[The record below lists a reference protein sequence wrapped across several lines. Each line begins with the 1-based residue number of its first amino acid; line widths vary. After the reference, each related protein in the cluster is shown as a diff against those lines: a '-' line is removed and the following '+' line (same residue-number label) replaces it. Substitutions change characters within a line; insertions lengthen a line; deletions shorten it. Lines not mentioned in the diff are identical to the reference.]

1 MWLAALAEPPR
12 LYARPLAIEK
22 AAATPGAIEAVY
34 SWAVEL
40 GQLEAFVEAQ
50 RRGSITRAALALD
63 VTQPTL
69 TARLRGLE
77 TELGTPLLVRG
88 RRGVTLTPAGR
99 RFLPRA
105 MAALE
110 AVRRGVADTRSARE
124 ARGGFLT
131 LGLASDLAL
140 YLAPAALARFARSH
154 PDVEV
159 TVRSGRSRAVAEAL
173 RADEIEIALVSQLV
187 VLPELASRPLFTEDV
202 PVVVSRAHAFGRR
215 TRVSVHDLAMSG
227 LVIRDPAAYLH
238 SLTLAFFAQAGTA
251 PRILMELDNTEAC
264 KRVVL
269 AGFGAALLPEMAIRD
284 ELRRGELVVLRVD
297 GVPTPTRTIHAL
309 WRTGAEPSA
318 TANALLRT
326 LPRAS

>member
-1 MWLAALAEPPR
+1 M
-12 LYARPLAIEK
+12 ARYAIEN
-22 AAATPGAIEAVY
+22 VY
-34 SWAVEL
+34 AWTMEL
-40 GQLEAFVEAQ
+40 GQIEAFVEAQ
-50 RRGSITRAALALD
+50 RRGSITRAAETLEL
-63 VTQPTL
+63 TQPTL

-77 TELGTPLLVRG
+77 RELGTPLLVRG

-105 MAALE
+105 QAALE

-140 YLAPAALARFARSH
+140 YLAPAALARFARTH

-173 RADEIEIALVSQLV
+173 RADEIEMALVSQLIV
-187 VLPELASRPLFTEDV
+187 FTELASRPLFTEDV
-202 PVVVSRAHAFGRR
+202 PVVVGRGHPFAKRA
-215 TRVSVHDLAMSG
+215 RVVIDDLARSG
-227 LVIRDPAAYLH
+227 LIVRDPSAYLH
-238 SLTLAFFAQAGTA
+238 TLTMAFFAQAGTA
-251 PRILMELDNTEAC
+251 PRVLMELDNTEAC

-284 ELRRGELVVLRVD
+284 ELRRGELVAVKVE
-297 GVPTPTRTIHAL
+297 GVATSRRTIHAL
-309 WRTGAEPSA
+309 WRTGAEPSP
-318 TANALLRT
+318 TANALLKA
-326 LPRAS
+326 LPRAA

>member
-1 MWLAALAEPPR
+1 M
-12 LYARPLAIEK
+12 
-22 AAATPGAIEAVY
+22 
-34 SWAVEL
+34 EL

-50 RRGSITRAALALD
+50 RRGSITRAAEALEL
-63 VTQPTL
+63 TQPTI

-77 TELGTPLLVRG
+77 RELGTPLLVRG
-88 RRGVTLTPAGR
+88 RRGVTLTAAGR

-110 AVRRGVADTRSARE
+110 SVRRGVADTRSARE

-140 YLAPAALARFARSH
+140 YLAPQALARFARTH
-154 PDVEV
+154 PDIEL

-173 RADEIEIALVSQLV
+173 RSDEIEMALVSQLI
-187 VLPELASRPLFTEDV
+187 VLPELASRPLFTESV
-202 PVVVSRAHAFGRR
+202 PVVVSRGHALARR
-215 TRVSVHDLAMSG
+215 SRVSIEELAGSG

-238 SLTLAFFAQAGTA
+238 ALTLAYFASAGTA

-284 ELRRGELVVLRVD
+284 ELRRAELVVVRVE
-297 GVPTPTRTIHAL
+297 GVSTPERTIHAL

-318 TANALLRT
+318 TANALLKT

>member
-1 MWLAALAEPPR
+1 M
-12 LYARPLAIEK
+12 
-22 AAATPGAIEAVY
+22 
-34 SWAVEL
+34 EL

-50 RRGSITRAALALD
+50 RRGSITRAAEGLD
-63 VTQPTL
+63 LTQPTL

-77 TELGTPLLVRG
+77 RELGTPLLVRG

-105 MAALE
+105 LAALE

-140 YLAPAALARFARSH
+140 YLAPVALARFARTH

-173 RADEIEIALVSQLV
+173 RADEIEIALVSQLI
-187 VLPELASRPLFTEDV
+187 VLAEITSRALFTEDV
-202 PVVVSRAHAFGRR
+202 PVVVGRGHPFARRSRVALD
-215 TRVSVHDLAMSG
+215 DLARSG
-227 LVIRDPAAYLH
+227 LVMRDPSAYLH
-238 SLTLAFFAQAGTA
+238 ALTLAYFAQGGTA
-251 PRILMELDNTEAC
+251 PRVLMELDNTEAC

-269 AGFGAALLPEMAIRD
+269 AGFGAALLPEMAIRE
-284 ELRRGELVVLRVD
+284 ELRRGDLVAVRVE
-297 GVPTPTRTIHAL
+297 GVSTERRTIHAL
-309 WRTGAEPSA
+309 WRTGSEPSA
-318 TANALLRT
+318 TANALLKA

>member
-1 MWLAALAEPPR
+1 M
-12 LYARPLAIEK
+12 
-22 AAATPGAIEAVY
+22 
-34 SWAVEL
+34 
-40 GQLEAFVEAQ
+40 EAFVEAQ
-50 RRGSITRAALALD
+50 RRGSITRAAEALD
-63 VTQPTL
+63 VTQPTV

-77 TELGTPLLVRG
+77 RELGTPLLIRSQ
-88 RRGVTLTPAGR
+88 RGVTLTAAGR

-105 MAALE
+105 MSALE

-140 YLAPAALARFARSH
+140 YLAPLALARFARSH

-173 RADEIEIALVSQLV
+173 RADEIELALVSQLV
-187 VLPELASRPLFTEDV
+187 VLPELSSRPLVTEDV
-202 PVVVSRAHAFGRR
+202 PVVVGRGHAFAKRS
-215 TRVSVHDLAMSG
+215 RVPVQDLAMSG

-238 SLTLAFFAQAGTA
+238 TLTLAYFADAGTA

-284 ELRRGELVVLRVD
+284 ELRRGELIALRVE
-297 GVPTPTRTIHAL
+297 GAATPKRTIHAL

-318 TANALLRT
+318 TANALLKA
-326 LPRAS
+326 LPRVA